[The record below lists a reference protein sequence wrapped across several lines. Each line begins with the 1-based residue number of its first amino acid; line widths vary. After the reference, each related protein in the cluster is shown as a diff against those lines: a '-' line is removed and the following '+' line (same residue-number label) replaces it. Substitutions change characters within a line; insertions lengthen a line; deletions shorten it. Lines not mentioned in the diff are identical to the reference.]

1 MGDNVNL
8 QLTPGVELMATVWTG
23 ERCGMC
29 SFSMRHHGTPVR
41 KVQGT
46 FRTALLTTALM
57 LHRVMM
63 TQLFQVQESCGTEL
77 ALLWV
82 VSSVGVQVHV
92 QLSFLDELLLAM
104 WTVVGFK

>member
-1 MGDNVNL
+1 MCDTVDL

-23 ERCGMC
+23 ERCGMS
-29 SFSMRHHGTPVR
+29 SFSMRDHGTPVR
-41 KVQGT
+41 KVQRT
-46 FRTALLTTALM
+46 FRTSLLSTALM
-57 LHRVMM
+57 LQRVMM
-63 TQLFQVQESCGTEL
+63 AQFFQVQEPCGTEL